1 LDWIATWGIS
11 REIAIFVQRFT
22 VIIKDSIVAE
32 DVGIGAIGEEGARGD
47 VISCQLF
54 DDIGEDEAN
63 DGSQDLAAVGAGLLR
78 LQQPV
83 LEE

>member
-32 DVGIGAIGEEGARGD
+32 DIGIGAIREERARGD
-47 VISCQLF
+47 VISCQFF

-83 LEE
+83 LQE